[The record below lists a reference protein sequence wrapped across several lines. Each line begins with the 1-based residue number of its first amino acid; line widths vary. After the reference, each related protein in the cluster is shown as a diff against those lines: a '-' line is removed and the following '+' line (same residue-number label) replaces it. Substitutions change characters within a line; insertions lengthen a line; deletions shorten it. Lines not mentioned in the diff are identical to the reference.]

1 MSFYGN
7 SYFYTADTF
16 ARVILQNAGIDVS
29 AIPNLAEIIKDK
41 VYLDSH
47 KRDAGL
53 GISSGNRWITLKQ
66 MTGAD
71 QGFEIWHNAPR
82 TAGEELNMV
91 ISDMEKKGLGNPPDS
106 EVNVLDFEDYIKIPT
121 FYYDEAGHVSAK
133 NQMIYFKLPENPMDD
148 ATDRMNAIEDRMDLI
163 DGDAPSSL
171 KSQLQKGIS
180 DLNTATGNIDKA
192 VTDSGNALRLAES
205 ADSNASNALGKAQE
219 AIETANAA
227 SGSYTRLDARV
238 AALEAKI

>member
-16 ARVILQNAGIDVS
+16 ARVILQNAGIDTSTV
-29 AIPNLAEIIKDK
+29 PNLAEIIKDK

-82 TAGEELNMV
+82 AAGAGLNMV
-91 ISDMEKKGLGNPPDS
+91 ISDMEKKSLGNPPDS
-106 EVNVLDFEDYIKIPT
+106 EVNILDLYVKFFLNLSNLFD
-121 FYYDEAGHVSAK
+121 
-133 NQMIYFKLPENPMDD
+133 
-148 ATDRMNAIEDRMDLI
+148 
-163 DGDAPSSL
+163 
-171 KSQLQKGIS
+171 IS
-180 DLNTATGNIDKA
+180 FL
-192 VTDSGNALRLAES
+192 
-205 ADSNASNALGKAQE
+205 
-219 AIETANAA
+219 
-227 SGSYTRLDARV
+227 
-238 AALEAKI
+238 